1 MDDDPIPSD
10 IARFILTH
18 IDSIAQLE
26 ALLLLRSEPQ
36 TVWSLE
42 TLAQR
47 LYIGEKETEEIVSEL
62 CNSSF
67 LIVKSQ
73 KPRGYQYRPK
83 SVELGVLVDRLAET
97 YAKHLVRVTGLI
109 HSKPKNR
116 VQKFADAFRLRKD
129 E

>member
-1 MDDDPIPSD
+1 MDDDLIPSD
-10 IARFILTH
+10 IARFILKH

-36 TVWSLE
+36 RAWSLE
-42 TLAQR
+42 ALAKR
-47 LYIGEKETEEIVSEL
+47 LYISEKQTEEIVSEL
-62 CNSSF
+62 CNDSF
-67 LIVKSQ
+67 LIVKAQ
-73 KPRGYQYRPK
+73 KPRRYQYQPN
-83 SVELGVLVDRLAET
+83 SVELGNLIDRLAET